1 MPISDRKIVA
11 LGLVAVLALPGCVTG
26 LGGGGTGGAPAEAV
40 VTSDLVVITGPPGFC
55 VDDGATRADGDTA
68 FVLLGNC
75 AAISGSR
82 RASQPDI
89 PVVLTAAISDASDEG
104 SISESVTDLDAY
116 FRSED
121 GLRLLSRSQDPETV
135 TVLET
140 DVRGDMFLLHASD
153 TSAGAVEGVGDDY
166 WRAYFDLGSRIATLS
181 VLALEDAG
189 VTREAS
195 LSALMSF
202 TQSVQQANGTVV
214 AGVAAAPPPATG
226 PGGGL
231 FNTGLFRGIL
241 N

>member
-1 MPISDRKIVA
+1 MRISDRQAVIV
-11 LGLVAVLALPGCVTG
+11 GLAAALALPGCVTS

-40 VTSDLVVITGPPGFC
+40 VTSDLIVISGPAGFC
-55 VDDGATRADGDTA
+55 VDDGATRTDEDTA

-82 RASQPDI
+82 RASQPEV
-89 PVVLTAAISDASDEG
+89 PVVLTAAISDASDAG
-104 SISESVTDLDAY
+104 SISESVSDLDAY

-189 VTREAS
+189 VTRDDS

-202 TQSVQQANGTVV
+202 MRSVQQANG
-214 AGVAAAPPPATG
+214 AAPDGVAAAPAPAG
-226 PGGGL
+226 GQGGGL